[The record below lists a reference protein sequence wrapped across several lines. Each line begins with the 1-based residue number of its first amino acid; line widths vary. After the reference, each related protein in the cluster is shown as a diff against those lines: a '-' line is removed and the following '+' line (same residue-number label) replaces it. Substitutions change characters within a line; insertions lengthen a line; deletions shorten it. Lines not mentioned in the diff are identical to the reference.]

1 MEELRPCPFCGGPAF
16 VNLTLTR
23 IVPKKFLYYVECN
36 KCSMKTF
43 YRDTEKEAIDFWNN
57 RVTDNKKAAQ
67 DSTPEAV

>member
-1 MEELRPCPFCGGPAF
+1 
-16 VNLTLTR
+16 
-23 IVPKKFLYYVECN
+23 
-36 KCSMKTF
+36 MKTF